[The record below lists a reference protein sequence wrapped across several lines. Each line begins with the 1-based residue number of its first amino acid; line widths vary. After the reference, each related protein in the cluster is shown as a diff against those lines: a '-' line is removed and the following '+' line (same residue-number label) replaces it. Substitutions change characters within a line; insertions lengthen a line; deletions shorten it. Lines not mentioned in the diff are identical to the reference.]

1 MLSVRILLSRG
12 VLDTTLRDKVSQ
24 RLTTGQCFSPGSPVS
39 STYNTDC
46 HDLTEILWKVAS
58 NTITTPPPDAVMK
71 GYLYHTS
78 SLVSLH
84 TKTGACDIHSYL
96 P

>member
-1 MLSVRILLSRG
+1 MESGI
-12 VLDTTLRDKVSQ
+12 KHH
-24 RLTTGQCFSPGSPVS
+24 
-39 STYNTDC
+39 N
-46 HDLTEILWKVAS
+46 
-58 NTITTPPPDAVMK
+58 NPPPDAVMK